1 MHMHLLQR
9 AVVGVRVLTGE
20 PNAQLFAISL
30 RISQFTNAIVSH
42 AVLVLIGA
50 NSLVSE

>member
-30 RISQFTNAIVSH
+30 RIPQFTNAIVSH